1 MPLGVITKE
10 QFNKEL
16 TGADTPRDVV
26 RAQVVN
32 IERGRTIGRTEVPE
46 VIRQIVAEE
55 VIDRGGSQAVADK
68 FGLSKSS
75 VDAYKNGATSTAS
88 YNRPDSALREVVDNK
103 KDELT
108 TMARGRLSAALSS
121 LTDDKIGSAKARDIA
136 SIAKSMSGVIK
147 DMEPTVVQQ
156 NNTQVVVYR
165 PRQRDEDEFDVITVN
180 E

>member
-1 MPLGVITKE
+1 MPLGVLTKE
-10 QFNKEL
+10 QFNKEV
-16 TGADTPRDVV
+16 TGKDTSKDVV

-32 IERGRTIGRTEVPE
+32 IERGRTSGRTEVPE
-46 VIRQIVAEE
+46 IIRQVIAEE
-55 VIDRGGSQAVADK
+55 VIDCGGSQAIADK

-75 VDAYKNGATSTAS
+75 VDAYKVGATSTSS
-88 YNRPDSALREVVDNK
+88 YHKPDSSLKQVVDNK
-103 KDELT
+103 KDEIT
-108 TMARGRLSAALSS
+108 TTARGRLSAALNS
-121 LTDDKIGSAKARDIA
+121 LTDDKISSAKARDIA
-136 SIAKSMSGVIK
+136 AIAKSMSGVIK